1 MSSGCGD
8 VLSLEDLKT
17 AKKHQIFEA
26 EVITGLQGGVAG
38 GAAIDYATNQV
49 TGQSQKTLPAIL
61 RDAGFRP
68 ASFTF
73 ATGGTLGVGD
83 SDMAVLWPIS
93 AGGDGQY
100 YIWKGTYPKV
110 IPAASTPTS
119 SGGVSDTGWMPLG
132 DITLRGELA
141 LSSGAGLIGFNS
153 SLTYS
158 SGTVGNSLV
167 KALTNPQKNI
177 VFATADAGIPN
188 DGTDVSTQVA
198 AFLNA
203 NKGKFI
209 VFDSGTYKFAGVELT
224 GTGWEGTTIY
234 FKGKHLLTENTTGQ
248 SNKFGAWNG
257 LIINSTVTGLTLHY
271 RGDGNRTNQF
281 DRQHIFN
288 VSITGASSINIPYFE
303 ANEIRGDGL
312 YISRGDPVTEGTKQ
326 PTDINIGTVI
336 GRNSAQDGRNLV
348 SIITCIRGS
357 ISYMYSENIGGV
369 VGGELQPGGLDI
381 EPNAGNDFVVR
392 DFIVYSVDVING
404 GTGGIAMYYGGVV
417 NPPKIQSCHILK
429 ANLRGSGAVRVEG
442 TSNCS
447 INFVGDTLSAVALF
461 FEDSIRT
468 KITGVV
474 NGCIVGARVGQRV
487 ALRQCS
493 LDLNMTNV
501 QDTGVLIGGAN
512 NCDISLKITT
522 FSPAVGS
529 NLFGLWFRDALLVGG
544 LEQRNNTYLV
554 NIPGASGA
562 ARCIEYSA
570 TSPITFTGSN
580 VVLPGS
586 NFFGVAN
593 YTTLMGA
600 AGLYLVKGENINGMT
615 LAATVP
621 TVGVWRQGD
630 MVRNSAPAAANL
642 TYGWIRLTTG
652 NANVVG
658 TDWGTVKFV

>member
-1 MSSGCGD
+1 MATIPTQDPVASESPR
-8 VLSLEDLKT
+8 DLKFNAGKIDEFAT
-17 AKKHQIFEA
+17 SMALQYLDRFGNSHYTIEGLKQLVLGQIYSLGWNLKGSF
-26 EVITGLQGGVAG
+26 QAG
-38 GAAIDYATNQV
+38 GTVMNPGDLLQDTS
-49 TGQSQKTLPAIL
+49 TGIWYRWDDLSSLPKTVPA
-61 RDAGFRP
+61 G
-68 ASFTF
+68 
-73 ATGGTLGVGD
+73 
-83 SDMAVLWPIS
+83 
-93 AGGDGQY
+93 
-100 YIWKGTYPKV
+100 
-110 IPAASTPTS
+110 STPAS
-119 SGGVSDTGWMPLG
+119 SGGTGDGKWQPV
-132 DITLRGELA
+132 DVADVLRKDLA
-141 LSSGAGLIGFNS
+141 KTSGAGLSGYDYAVS
-153 SLTYS
+153 YAA
-158 SGTVGNSLV
+158 GTVGSELS
-167 KALTNPQKNI
+167 KHRENI
-177 VFATADAGIPN
+177 VYATADAGIPN
-188 DGTDVSTQVA
+188 DGSDVSAQVST
-198 AFLNA
+198 FLNA

-234 FKGKHLLTENTTGQ
+234 FKGKHLLTETTTAQ

-257 LIINSTVTGLTLHY
+257 LIINSTVTGLTLYY
-271 RGDGNRTNQF
+271 RGDGNRANQF

-288 VSITGASSINIPYFE
+288 VSITGASKINIPYFE

-326 PTDINIGTVI
+326 PNDINIGTVI
-336 GRNSAQDGRNLV
+336 GRNSTQDGRNLV
-348 SIITCIRGS
+348 SVIACIRGS

-369 VGGELQPGGLDI
+369 VGGERQPGGLDI
-381 EPNAGNDFVVR
+381 EPNPGNDFVVR

-447 INFVGDTLSAVALF
+447 INFVGDTLSAVALI

-474 NGCIVGARVGQRV
+474 NGCTVGARVGQRV

-621 TVGVWRQGD
+621 TSGVWRQGD
-630 MVRNSAPAAANL
+630 MVRNSATAAANL

-652 NANVVG
+652 NTNVVG
-658 TDWGTVKFV
+658 TDWMKVSFS

>member
-1 MSSGCGD
+1 MATIPTQDPVASESPR
-8 VLSLEDLKT
+8 DLKFNAGKIDEFVT
-17 AKKHQIFEA
+17 SLALKYIDRFGTEHYTIDGLKQLVLGQIYSLGWNLKGSF
-26 EVITGLQGGVAG
+26 QAG
-38 GAAIDYATNQV
+38 GTVMNPGDLLQDTS
-49 TGQSQKTLPAIL
+49 TGIWYRWDDLSSLPKTVPA
-61 RDAGFRP
+61 G
-68 ASFTF
+68 
-73 ATGGTLGVGD
+73 
-83 SDMAVLWPIS
+83 
-93 AGGDGQY
+93 
-100 YIWKGTYPKV
+100 
-110 IPAASTPTS
+110 STPAS
-119 SGGVSDTGWMPLG
+119 SGGTGDGKWQPV
-132 DITLRGELA
+132 DVADVLRKDLA
-141 LSSGAGLIGFNS
+141 KMSGAGLSGYDFS
-153 SLTYS
+153 VSYAA
-158 SGTVGNSLV
+158 GTVGSELSKRRN
-167 KALTNPQKNI
+167 NI
-177 VFATADAGIPN
+177 VYATADAGIPN
-188 DGTDVSTQVA
+188 DGSDVSAQVST
-198 AFLNA
+198 FLNA

-234 FKGKHLLTENTTGQ
+234 FKGKHLLTETTTAQ

-271 RGDGNRTNQF
+271 RGDGNRANQF

-288 VSITGASSINIPYFE
+288 VSITGASNINIPYFE

-326 PTDINIGTVI
+326 PNDINIGTVI
-336 GRNSAQDGRNLV
+336 GRNSTQDGRNLV

-554 NIPGASGA
+554 NIPGSSGA

-652 NANVVG
+652 NTNVVG
-658 TDWGTVKFV
+658 TDWMKVSFS

>member
-1 MSSGCGD
+1 MVDIVANVVVTNPRPIFTDSRTFRAVANGRVYIGLIDTDPTIPSNQIPVYIENEDGSTVPISQPLIINAAGKIVYSG
-8 VLSLEDLKT
+8 
-17 AKKHQIFEA
+17 QI
-26 EVITGLQGGVAG
+26 VKIVTVQGH
-38 GAAIDYATNQV
+38 
-49 TGQSQKTLPAIL
+49 S
-61 RDAGFRP
+61 
-68 ASFTF
+68 
-73 ATGGTLGVGD
+73 
-83 SDMAVLWPIS
+83 MAVYDTYGS
-93 AGGDGQY
+93 QVD
-100 YIWKGTYPKV
+100 YIANVLKYDPDQLEQRLLLT
-110 IPAASTPTS
+110 T
-119 SGGVSDTGWMPLG
+119 
-132 DITLRGELA
+132 
-141 LSSGAGLIGFNS
+141 GAGLIGFDPD
-153 SLTYS
+153 LTYPED
-158 SGTVGNSLV
+158 TVGSWLDSTIGQ
-167 KALTNPQKNI
+167 AQKNI

-188 DGTDVSTQVA
+188 DGSDVSAQVST
-198 AFLNA
+198 FLNA

-234 FKGKHLLTENTTGQ
+234 FKGKHLLTETTTAQ

-271 RGDGNRTNQF
+271 RGDGNRANQF

-288 VSITGASSINIPYFE
+288 VSITGASNINIPYFE

-326 PTDINIGTVI
+326 PNDINIGTVI
-336 GRNSAQDGRNLV
+336 GRNSTQDGRNLV

-369 VGGELQPGGLDI
+369 VGGERQPGGLDI

-404 GTGGIAMYYGGVV
+404 GTGGIAMFYGGVV
-417 NPPKIQSCHILK
+417 SPPKIQSCHILK
-429 ANLRGSGAVRVEG
+429 ANLRGTGSVRVEG
-442 TSNCS
+442 TLNCS
-447 INFVGDTLSAVALF
+447 IDFVGDTLAGTALF
-461 FEDSIRT
+461 FEDSIGT
-468 KITGVV
+468 KITGAV
-474 NGCIVGARVGQRV
+474 NGCAVGARAGQRTS
-487 ALRQCS
+487 LRRCS
-493 LDLNMTNV
+493 IDLNITNV
-501 QDTGVLIGGAN
+501 TDSGIIIAGATH
-512 NCDISLKITT
+512 CDIALKITT
-522 FSPAVGS
+522 FQPIAGS
-529 NLFGLWFRDALLVGG
+529 NLYGLWFRDTASVGS
-544 LEQRNNTYLV
+544 LEQRNNKYLID
-554 NIPGASGA
+554 IPGASGA
-562 ARCIEYSA
+562 ARCIEYTA

-630 MVRNSAPAAANL
+630 MVRNSAPASANL

-652 NANVVG
+652 NTNVVG
-658 TDWGTVKFV
+658 TDWMKVSFS

>member
-1 MSSGCGD
+1 MADSYLNTPVPTPTQNPVPSADIRDHVFGGAKID
-8 VLSLEDLKT
+8 EFATSMALQYLDRFGNSHYTIEGLKQLVLEQIYSLGWNLKGSF
-17 AKKHQIFEA
+17 Q
-26 EVITGLQGGVAG
+26 AG
-38 GAAIDYATNQV
+38 GAVMNPGDLLQDTS
-49 TGQSQKTLPAIL
+49 TGIWYRWDDLSSLPKTVPA
-61 RDAGFRP
+61 G
-68 ASFTF
+68 
-73 ATGGTLGVGD
+73 
-83 SDMAVLWPIS
+83 
-93 AGGDGQY
+93 
-100 YIWKGTYPKV
+100 
-110 IPAASTPTS
+110 STPAS
-119 SGGVSDTGWMPLG
+119 SGGTGAGKWQPV
-132 DITLRGELA
+132 DVADVLRKDLA
-141 LSSGAGLIGFNS
+141 KTSGAGLSGYDYAVS
-153 SLTYS
+153 YAA
-158 SGTVGNSLV
+158 GTVGSELS
-167 KALTNPQKNI
+167 KQRENI
-177 VFATADAGIPN
+177 VYATADAGIPN
-188 DGTDVSTQVA
+188 DSSDVSTQVST
-198 AFLNA
+198 FLNA

-234 FKGKHLLTENTTGQ
+234 FKGKHLLTENTTAQ

-257 LIINSTVTGLTLHY
+257 LIINSTVTGLTLYY
-271 RGDGNRTNQF
+271 RGDGNRANQF

-288 VSITGASSINIPYFE
+288 VSITGASKINIPYFE

-652 NANVVG
+652 NTNVVG
-658 TDWGTVKFV
+658 TDWMKVSFS